1 MKTVQRAARPL
12 RAGEPPALRWNRL
25 WLLYCLICKN
35 SYESVAYQSM
45 PKTYDAIIIGAGHNG
60 LITAAYLARA
70 GKSVCL
76 VERRAIIG
84 GAAVTE
90 ELFPHCKVSTL
101 SYLCSLLQP
110 QIVSDLQLTKYG
122 YHIYPKDP
130 PFFTAFPDGR
140 HLFFWQDMQK
150 TQAELARFSP
160 RDAASY
166 PAYCD
171 HIERLCA
178 QLEATLLQSV
188 PEPSAELLDF
198 SGRSVREVL
207 DEWFESEE
215 IKATLAT
222 DGIIGY
228 NGGPSTPGTAYN
240 MLHHL
245 MGMAAGQRGLWG
257 FVRGGMGAVSNAI
270 AQAAQS
276 HGTTIRTNAEVRQI
290 LTEDER
296 AFGVVL
302 ADGEE
307 IYAATIVSNAHPQRT
322 FLEFIDPQTLPADFR
337 ARIEHWQSEGVSVKI
352 NLLLDGLPN
361 FKAYPTTGLG
371 LPHLSTMHI
380 LTSMDYL
387 DRAWEDAAR
396 GQCSAH
402 PMLELGIP
410 TAYDDSLAPAGQH
423 LMSVFAQYA
432 PYSLR
437 AGVWDEAT
445 KDAFADRCLATLAE
459 YAPNMRDIVVDR
471 KVISPLDIEQEYG
484 LLGGNIFHGAMS
496 REQLFQRRLRHRTDI
511 QNLYLCGS
519 GTHPGGGVM
528 GAAGYN
534 AAREILHD
542 FASPKKHQLHGN

>member
-1 MKTVQRAARPL
+1 
-12 RAGEPPALRWNRL
+12 
-25 WLLYCLICKN
+25 
-35 SYESVAYQSM
+35 M
-45 PKTYDAIIIGAGHNG
+45 PQTYDALIIGAGHNG
-60 LITAAYLARA
+60 LVTAAYLARA
-70 GKSVCL
+70 GKSVCVL
-76 VERRAIIG
+76 ERRAIIG

-90 ELFPHCKVSTL
+90 ELFPNCKVSTL

-110 QIVSDLQLTKYG
+110 QIVDDLQLTKYG

-160 RDAASY
+160 RDAAKY

-171 HIERLCA
+171 SIERLCA
-178 QLEATLLQSV
+178 QLEATLLQAV
-188 PEPSAELLDF
+188 PEPSAELVAF
-198 SGRSVREVL
+198 SERSVREIL

-270 AQAAQS
+270 AQAAQTHS
-276 HGTTIRTNAEVRQI
+276 AVIRTNAEVRQI
-290 LTEDER
+290 LLKD
-296 AFGVVL
+296 AQAYGVVL

-307 IYAATIVSNAHPQRT
+307 IYATTIVSNAHPQRT
-322 FLEFIDPQTLPADFR
+322 FLEFIDAQTLPVDFR
-337 ARIEHWQSEGVSVKI
+337 IRIENWQSEGVSVKI

-361 FKAYPTTGLG
+361 FKAYPTESLG

-387 DRAWEDAAR
+387 DRAWEDAAN

-459 YAPNMRDIVVDR
+459 YAPNMPDIVVAR

-496 REQLFQRRLRHRTDI
+496 REQLFQRRLCHRTPM
-511 QNLYLCGS
+511 QNLYLCGA

-542 FASPKKHQLHGN
+542 FASPKKHQLH